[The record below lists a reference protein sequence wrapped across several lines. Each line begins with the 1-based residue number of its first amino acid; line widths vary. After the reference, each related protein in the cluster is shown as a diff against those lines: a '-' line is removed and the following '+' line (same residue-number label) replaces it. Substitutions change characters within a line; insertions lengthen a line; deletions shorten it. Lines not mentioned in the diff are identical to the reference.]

1 MSKRCPESRF
11 VGTARLHGWKFI
23 INQCGYA
30 TIVQSEND
38 HVWALVYDLT
48 ANDEAALDI
57 NERVPFSYVK
67 KYLEVTLW
75 DAGVVDDVG
84 MSVPPGCPGNSV
96 GRTVSSLVYV
106 DERRTEEGP
115 PKEEYIYRVGMGIE
129 DAVTNG
135 VPVEYFERYVRSFIP
150 KKPREELE
158 KIAQPRV
165 VSRPD
170 AS

>member
-1 MSKRCPESRF
+1 
-11 VGTARLHGWKFI
+11 
-23 INQCGYA
+23 
-30 TIVQSEND
+30 
-38 HVWALVYDLT
+38 VYDLT
-48 ANDEAALDI
+48 ANDEATLVDI

-75 DAGVVDDVG
+75 DANVVDDVG
-84 MSVPPGCPGNSV
+84 MSISHDNSV

-135 VPVEYFERYVRSFIP
+135 VPVEYFERYVRPFIP

-165 VSRPD
+165 VRQPD
-170 AS
+170 AP